1 MISKKSVAFLII
13 FFVNVAK
20 NIGQNAIPVNEN
32 HPSILKIKD
41 NLTEPSSFE
50 FKPIKEEFISKQ
62 INKLNLKKATGC
74 DGIST
79 KILKLAQTTVIK
91 PITNMINLTIKKS
104 QFPDDAKRQ

>member
-1 MISKKSVAFLII
+1 MISKKSVAFLIT

-50 FKPIKEEFISKQ
+50 FKPIKEEFISK
-62 INKLNLKKATGC
+62 
-74 DGIST
+74 
-79 KILKLAQTTVIK
+79 
-91 PITNMINLTIKKS
+91 
-104 QFPDDAKRQ
+104 